1 VFRGS
6 VTDTPVRIGF
16 LLLPNFSMGGFV
28 SAVEPLRLANWVSDR
43 TLYQWELFSRDG
55 GPVAGSNGISVN
67 VDRAITDVET
77 HPMVF
82 VCGGI
87 HIRKQEDE
95 KVLSWLR
102 RLDRR
107 GARLGALC
115 TGTHT
120 LARAGL
126 LDNHRCTIHWENLPA
141 FVEEFPHIDVGNDLY
156 EIDGSRMTCAGGTAS
171 LDMMLHFIAEQFG
184 RDLEMAVSEELIYG
198 NVREGTDVQRIAM
211 PQRFGV
217 THGKLLKVIAIMEE
231 NLERP
236 ISQQALGEAVGLST
250 RQLERLFR
258 KYLQRTPT
266 RFYLELRLK
275 RARQLLL
282 QTAMS
287 ILDVALA
294 AGFVSA
300 SHFSKCYRDHYGCTP
315 RDERRALLEGAD
327 G

>member
-1 VFRGS
+1 MFPGTGPDR
-6 VTDTPVRIGF
+6 PVEIGF

-28 SAVEPLRLANWVSDR
+28 SAVEPLRLANWISDR
-43 TLYQWELFSRDG
+43 TLYRWQLFSRDG
-55 GPVAGSNGISVN
+55 MPVSGSNGISIN
-67 VDRAITDVET
+67 VDRAIADVDN

-87 HIRKQEDE
+87 DIRHQEDE
-95 KVLSWLR
+95 KVLAWLR
-102 RLDRR
+102 RLARR

-126 LDNHRCTIHWENLPA
+126 LDGYRCTIHWENLPA
-141 FVEEFPHIDVGNDLY
+141 FAEEFPEIEVTDDLY
-156 EIDGSRMTCAGGTAS
+156 EIDGARLTCAGGTAA

-184 RDLEMAVSEELIYG
+184 RDLEVAVSEELIYG
-198 NVREGTDVQRIAM
+198 NIREGTDVQRIAM

-217 THGKLLKVIAIMEE
+217 THAKLLAAIAIMEE

-236 ISQQALGEAVGLST
+236 RTQQELADAVGLST

-258 KYLQRTPT
+258 KYLSRTPT

-315 RDERRALLEGAD
+315 RDERRALLAGVV